1 MIPSTTPI
9 PSGKRALVPLCD
21 FYHPRGIFSSKFDTY
36 PNSKVADALA
46 VEIQWAYKVSPIT
59 SDRRLH
65 ILDVVNVYGYEYG
78 VIDLFDSLPASFWG
92 KVQAQPNDYP
102 GQGFLN
108 ALNQDQVVSAF
119 GSGDKTWV
127 TFTDPQQSLV
137 YWATNGAKTF
147 LAAIAEA
154 GGKFWELTSSLAA
167 SVARVVLAGLAA
179 LLKQAQQLPGFGD
192 LNPDTFV
199 NLLDKFQEV
208 GSLAYTAVS
217 NAPKLAA
224 TFVNGAWGGLK
235 SFLENIPDRLKT
247 VFFQW
252 LSSGLKADGQTV
264 PDLPT
269 QWDDLPSIGTFALEL
284 MGLGSDDLLGL
295 MVQLD
300 LPGSQYL
307 GSLLGA
313 YELIE
318 GAIDGG
324 LEGATDLFS
333 AQVTKFVGDDSDLTA
348 AVAGLGSGDAV
359 PLTDIYTDALKAGA
373 QVAQKALLDALLK
386 KLFTLLLKLAA
397 NPLVGALWDAA
408 YAIYKIIVFVIQ
420 ELEQLKALVTKV
432 IQGVT
437 ALLNFDEE
445 GVSQRVDQGLTAVV
459 GILFKFLMGFLS
471 LDQLPVWVAEA
482 ISALRNG
489 VQNLLKKLMGALLG
503 VGLRLLGAV
512 GSVLPDDE
520 QGRMTK
526 KVAAKSD
533 PSVTVWLQEQK
544 NGDVVVMAE
553 ASKKEPLLKKLE
565 SQAGTSGQGCAT
577 SGGKPS
583 AGILAK
589 LNATETK
596 GKVLKNEVRKAEK
609 PPPKTKGPKV
619 AKPKKQ
625 VQKQKKEAEKD
636 LPALAEAAAQK
647 KKATSGCGCGTATN
661 SGGGKSK
668 GSKGGGTCI
677 DIGTEVRFLG
687 KRENLGQSRVGRRI
701 KGEGSAPSKEPDREW
716 LRLVRLELD
725 YGDGNG
731 LEAELLRGVDW
742 LAENLAI
749 EGSVLWLDL
758 PEVGLSGW
766 ATVRTIAGCPGL
778 EEGEGPLVTGW
789 FKHRSGT
796 VYDLVIAGEAKRIG
810 ITGTHPVWSVDRQ
823 DWVPA
828 AELQEGERLLA
839 DDGGTPVVVS
849 LSLRGCNE
857 PVYNI
862 EVDGDHCCRVGQQ
875 GLLVH
880 NASAGPTPCDSLGS
894 QRRNYSYRQFRIPE
908 RHGSSN
914 WITESVV
921 DRAVSWIRR
930 ADFPGGSKTGP
941 DEQDWVQ
948 HVVGVDESMTPPPG
962 HIDAAGHI
970 VARELGGSGHLQDR
984 PLNLFPQNYGL
995 NWNPN
1000 GWWRQREK
1008 EIEMLFTTG
1017 CPEVCVRIVLRY
1029 DRMGRYP
1036 ARPTYLIYDVWV
1048 DGVQRPTAQGDN
1060 LE

>member
-1 MIPSTTPI
+1 M
-9 PSGKRALVPLCD
+9 LVAEFL
-21 FYHPRGIFSSKFDTY
+21 GILEK
-36 PNSKVADALA
+36 A
-46 VEIQWAYKVSPIT
+46 
-59 SDRRLH
+59 
-65 ILDVVNVYGYEYG
+65 
-78 VIDLFDSLPASFWG
+78 
-92 KVQAQPNDYP
+92 
-102 GQGFLN
+102 
-108 ALNQDQVVSAF
+108 
-119 GSGDKTWV
+119 
-127 TFTDPQQSLV
+127 
-137 YWATNGAKTF
+137 GAP
-147 LAAIAEA
+147 
-154 GGKFWELTSSLAA
+154 
-167 SVARVVLAGLAA
+167 GLAA
-179 LLKQAQQLPGFGD
+179 CHAGCGLLR
-192 LNPDTFV
+192 
-199 NLLDKFQEV
+199 
-208 GSLAYTAVS
+208 
-217 NAPKLAA
+217 
-224 TFVNGAWGGLK
+224 W
-235 SFLENIPDRLKT
+235 
-247 VFFQW
+247 
-252 LSSGLKADGQTV
+252 
-264 PDLPT
+264 
-269 QWDDLPSIGTFALEL
+269 
-284 MGLGSDDLLGL
+284 
-295 MVQLD
+295 
-300 LPGSQYL
+300 
-307 GSLLGA
+307 
-313 YELIE
+313 
-318 GAIDGG
+318 
-324 LEGATDLFS
+324 
-333 AQVTKFVGDDSDLTA
+333 
-348 AVAGLGSGDAV
+348 
-359 PLTDIYTDALKAGA
+359 
-373 QVAQKALLDALLK
+373 
-386 KLFTLLLKLAA
+386 A
-397 NPLVGALWDAA
+397 NPLVGAIWDAA

-420 ELEQLKALVTKV
+420 ELEQLQALVTKV

-489 VQNLLKKLMGALLG
+489 VQNLLKNLLGALLG

-609 PPPKTKGPKV
+609 PPPKAKGPKV

-647 KKATSGCGCGTATN
+647 KKATSGCGCGTAKN

-701 KGEGSAPSKEPDREW
+701 KGEGKLPRKEPDCE
-716 LRLVRLELD
+716 LMRLVGLELD

-766 ATVRTIAGCPGL
+766 ATVRTIEGCPGL

-796 VYDLVIAGEAKRIG
+796 VYDLVIAGEAKSIG

-828 AELQEGERLLA
+828 AELQKGERLLA
-839 DDGGTPVVVS
+839 DDGSTPVVMS
-849 LSLRGCNE
+849 LSLRGSSE

-862 EVDGDHCCRVGQQ
+862 EVEGDHCYRVGEQ

-880 NASAGPTPCDSLGS
+880 NASTRACSTISFCSEDETKISDALKADLTSLRSTVYQALLADAQAAATAKGKTLDVGEFTKRLAGTVTFALGVLLTRSKTPSDRTIQCVWALSTTEKNSTGKDYQQRLGLGKAWGDPLGFATISPTPVTG
-894 QRRNYSYRQFRIPE
+894 
-908 RHGSSN
+908 
-914 WITESVV
+914 ESRWHAEAQIIQYAKNNNMNVCYIVV
-921 DRAVSWIRR
+921 DRA
-930 ADFPGGSKTGP
+930 PCTEGSAGAG
-941 DEQDWVQ
+941 E
-948 HVVGVDESMTPPPG
+948 PPNKLCSVR
-962 HIDAAGHI
+962 
-970 VARELGGSGHLQDR
+970 VATLKGDKGNRCYQR
-984 PLNLFPQNYGL
+984 PLQI
-995 NWNPN
+995 
-1000 GWWRQREK
+1000 
-1008 EIEMLFTTG
+1008 IEL
-1017 CPEVCVRIVLRY
+1017 
-1029 DRMGRYP
+1029 
-1036 ARPTYLIYDVWV
+1036 
-1048 DGVQRPTAQGDN
+1048 
-1060 LE
+1060 